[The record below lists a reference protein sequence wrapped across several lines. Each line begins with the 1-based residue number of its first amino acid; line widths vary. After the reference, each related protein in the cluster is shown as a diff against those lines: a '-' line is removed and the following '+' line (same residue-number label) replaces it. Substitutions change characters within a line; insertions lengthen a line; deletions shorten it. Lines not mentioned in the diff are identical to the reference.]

1 MEFIKFFPVDKKLYI
16 EITMDKYVETQPLNT
31 KQVEERV
38 KEWSKQV
45 RMINSYTEKNGFNE
59 QLIIIDMDKAINCQ
73 KLNYTLLA
81 KVIHGLLES
90 IGDQFHRKVYV
101 THANAT
107 VISLYSGLKPLLPEV
122 ITNVIS
128 FR

>member
-16 EITMDKYVETQPLNT
+16 EFTIDKYIETQPLTT
-31 KQVEERV
+31 KQVDERV

-45 RMINSYTEKNGFNE
+45 CMLNSYTERNGFTE
-59 QLIIIDMDKAINCQ
+59 QIVIVDMDKAINCQ

-81 KVIHGLLES
+81 KAMHGLLDS
-90 IGDQFHRKVYV
+90 IGDKFHRKVYV

-107 VISLYSGLKPLLPEV
+107 VLSLYSGLKPLLPEV
-122 ITNVIS
+122 ITKVIS